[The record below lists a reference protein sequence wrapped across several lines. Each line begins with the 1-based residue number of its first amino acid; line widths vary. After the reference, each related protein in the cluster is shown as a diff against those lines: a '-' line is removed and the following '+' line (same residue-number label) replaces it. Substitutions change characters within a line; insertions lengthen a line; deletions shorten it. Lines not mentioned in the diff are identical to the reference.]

1 MSITLGAATKLLDD
15 MMTSFSQWHT
25 ERSPTGKK
33 VNSIEE
39 ISSLNEKV
47 GMIMSMLTKQVPID
61 PRDVPLNSLVA
72 QEKEQV
78 DVNFISRNNF
88 NNNAYRSNFGNNNP
102 RPFPSN
108 NNSYGNSYG
117 NAYPNTKSSTFE
129 LESMLKDLIAS
140 QKASI
145 KM

>member
-1 MSITLGAATKLLDD
+1 
-15 MMTSFSQWHT
+15 
-25 ERSPTGKK
+25 
-33 VNSIEE
+33 
-39 ISSLNEKV
+39 
-47 GMIMSMLTKQVPID
+47 MSMLTNKVPIY

-108 NNSYGNSYG
+108 NSYGNSYG

-129 LESMLKDLIAS
+129 LESMLKEFITS
-140 QKASI
+140 QKLLI
-145 KM
+145 RM